1 MPDTPTP
8 TLPRGERES
17 DGTISQ
23 RGRESDGSL
32 PQAAAIDQ
40 LRRRMTWPVWRRLGR
55 HLGGSERSMRYG
67 HGVEYADVREYQP
80 GDDPRW
86 IDWNL
91 TARGDRTYVRVAELE
106 LAIDAWLLIDVS
118 RSLQWGTSRC
128 LKEQVATE
136 FAAAALELLGRNG
149 NRVGALFFNDRT
161 FLVPPRGGRPH
172 RLRLLSYLDQAQ
184 REAGPAATNLAGF
197 LERANSVIRRR
208 SLVILITDFLSAD
221 GWTRP
226 LARLALRH
234 EAVAVH
240 VVDPREHEIPDVGIA
255 TFEDPE
261 TGRQLTVDTSSAA
274 LRARFQKRAAE
285 QQEEISRQLVQCRV
299 PELRLSTQDDTLERL
314 ADYLHRRRLLQGQ
327 RGRPGGPRELAPA

>member
-1 MPDTPTP
+1 M
-8 TLPRGERES
+8 
-17 DGTISQ
+17 
-23 RGRESDGSL
+23 
-32 PQAAAIDQ
+32 
-40 LRRRMTWPVWRRLGR
+40 
-55 HLGGSERSMRYG
+55 
-67 HGVEYADVREYQP
+67 
-80 GDDPRW
+80 
-86 IDWNL
+86 
-91 TARGDRTYVRVAELE
+91 
-106 LAIDAWLLIDVS
+106 
-118 RSLQWGTSRC
+118 
-128 LKEQVATE
+128 
-136 FAAAALELLGRNG
+136 
-149 NRVGALFFNDRT
+149 
-161 FLVPPRGGRPH
+161 PPRGGRPH

-234 EAVAVH
+234 ETVAVH

>member
-1 MPDTPTP
+1 
-8 TLPRGERES
+8 
-17 DGTISQ
+17 
-23 RGRESDGSL
+23 
-32 PQAAAIDQ
+32 
-40 LRRRMTWPVWRRLGR
+40 
-55 HLGGSERSMRYG
+55 MRYG

-184 REAGPAATNLAGF
+184 REAGPAATNLLVAVSLWAATNLAGF
-197 LERANSVIRRR
+197 LERANTVIRRR

-226 LARLALRH
+226 VARLALRH
-234 EAVAVH
+234 EALAVH

>member
-1 MPDTPTP
+1 MPETPTP
-8 TLPRGERES
+8 TLP
-17 DGTISQ
+17 Q
-23 RGRESDGSL
+23 RWRESDGSL

-197 LERANSVIRRR
+197 LERANTVIRRR

>member
-1 MPDTPTP
+1 MP
-8 TLPRGERES
+8 ES
-17 DGTISQ
+17 LD
-23 RGRESDGSL
+23 
-32 PQAAAIDQ
+32 IDQ
-40 LRRRMTWPVWRRLGR
+40 LRQRMTWPVWRRLGR

-136 FAAAALELLGRNG
+136 FAAAALELMGRNG

-197 LERANSVIRRR
+197 LERASTVIRRR
-208 SLVILITDFLSAD
+208 SLVVLITDFLAAD

-226 LARLALRH
+226 LARLGLRH
-234 EAVAVH
+234 EVVAAH

-274 LRARFQKRAAE
+274 LRARFRKRAAE
-285 QQEEISRQLVQCRV
+285 QQDEISRQLVHCRV

-314 ADYLHRRRLLQGQ
+314 ADFLHRRRLLQSQ
-327 RGRPGGPRELAPA
+327 RGRPGGPRELTPA

>member
-1 MPDTPTP
+1 M
-8 TLPRGERES
+8 RQIGE
-17 DGTISQ
+17 
-23 RGRESDGSL
+23 
-32 PQAAAIDQ
+32 IDQ

-136 FAAAALELLGRNG
+136 FAAAALELMGRNG

-197 LERANSVIRRR
+197 LERANTVIRRR
-208 SLVILITDFLSAD
+208 SLVVLITDFLSAD

-234 EAVAVH
+234 ELVAVH

-314 ADYLHRRRLLQGQ
+314 ADFLHRRRLLQGQ
-327 RGRPGGPRELAPA
+327 RGRPGGPREVAPA

>member
-1 MPDTPTP
+1 
-8 TLPRGERES
+8 
-17 DGTISQ
+17 
-23 RGRESDGSL
+23 
-32 PQAAAIDQ
+32 
-40 LRRRMTWPVWRRLGR
+40 
-55 HLGGSERSMRYG
+55 MRYG

-197 LERANSVIRRR
+197 LERANTVIRRR

>member
-1 MPDTPTP
+1 
-8 TLPRGERES
+8 
-17 DGTISQ
+17 
-23 RGRESDGSL
+23 
-32 PQAAAIDQ
+32 
-40 LRRRMTWPVWRRLGR
+40 
-55 HLGGSERSMRYG
+55 MRYG

-136 FAAAALELLGRNG
+136 FAAAALELIGRNG

-197 LERANSVIRRR
+197 LERANTVIRRR

-234 EAVAVH
+234 EALAVH
-240 VVDPREHEIPDVGIA
+240 VVDPREGEIPDVGIA

>member
-1 MPDTPTP
+1 
-8 TLPRGERES
+8 
-17 DGTISQ
+17 
-23 RGRESDGSL
+23 
-32 PQAAAIDQ
+32 
-40 LRRRMTWPVWRRLGR
+40 
-55 HLGGSERSMRYG
+55 
-67 HGVEYADVREYQP
+67 
-80 GDDPRW
+80 
-86 IDWNL
+86 
-91 TARGDRTYVRVAELE
+91 
-106 LAIDAWLLIDVS
+106 
-118 RSLQWGTSRC
+118 
-128 LKEQVATE
+128 
-136 FAAAALELLGRNG
+136 
-149 NRVGALFFNDRT
+149 
-161 FLVPPRGGRPH
+161 
-172 RLRLLSYLDQAQ
+172 
-184 REAGPAATNLAGF
+184 
-197 LERANSVIRRR
+197 VIRRR